1 MKTIDNIIFIS
12 LCAAA
17 VIACSK
23 QEAAPDTR
31 EWVLIEE
38 KSDDFDSWNPDKWGT
53 DLWVTSTVYDFKDEN
68 VSVEDGYLKLTVK
81 KEESGNMH
89 YTAGRVKSKFKVGGN
104 SALEIRARLVKH
116 AAHVSNA
123 IWISDAPT
131 PWANPNLEIDLVE
144 TMPDDTWPD
153 WKFSSGIQS

>member
-23 QEAAPDTR
+23 QEAAPDTH

-53 DLWVTSTVYDFKDEN
+53 DLWVTSRTK
-68 VSVEDGYLKLTVK
+68 
-81 KEESGNMH
+81 M
-89 YTAGRVKSKFKVGGN
+89 
-104 SALEIRARLVKH
+104 
-116 AAHVSNA
+116 
-123 IWISDAPT
+123 
-131 PWANPNLEIDLVE
+131 
-144 TMPDDTWPD
+144 
-153 WKFSSGIQS
+153 